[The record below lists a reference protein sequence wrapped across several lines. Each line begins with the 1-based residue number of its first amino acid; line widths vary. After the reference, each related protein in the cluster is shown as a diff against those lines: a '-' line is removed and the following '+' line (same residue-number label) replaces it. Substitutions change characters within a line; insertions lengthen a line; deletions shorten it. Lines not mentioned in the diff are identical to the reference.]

1 MIETIFL
8 KYNKNVDCFQKIER
22 VAKGLAAALR

>member
-22 VAKGLAAALR
+22 VAKALAAALR

>member
-8 KYNKNVDCFQKIER
+8 KDNKNVDCFQKIES
-22 VAKGLAAALR
+22 VPNSLAAALR